1 MTTVTSSSAGSSLL
15 MLARARLAA
24 SEEGGDLGVLFFEP
38 VTHVRCEN
46 PTGLQGLFEVG
57 LVPGERGDVG
67 AGQRDVAEAA
77 AGARRLDA
85 RGKVVLPGLVNT
97 HHHLPQTL
105 TRNVPRVQEAPLF
118 RWLSELYE
126 VWRCYDA
133 DAVDVSARV
142 GLGELLL
149 TGCTTTTD
157 HLYLFPRGEERLIDV
172 EIAAA
177 RDLGIRFHPTR
188 GSMSRG
194 RSQGGLPPDDTVQD
208 EETILADSLR
218 LIREHHD
225 PRPGAMTRIALAPCS
240 PFSVTDGL
248 MRRTAALARE
258 HGVRLHTHLAET
270 LDEDAYCLEMYGC
283 RPVEYLRRMEWLGPD
298 VWLAHCVHLLAEEA
312 ALFGETGTGVAHCP
326 SSNFRLGSGI
336 APVRALLAAGAPV
349 GLGVDGSASNDCS
362 NMLAEARQALLAHRL
377 GADTA
382 SWLTAEEVLWMATRG
397 GARCLG
403 RDDIGS
409 LEPGKA
415 ADLIL
420 IETRRLSY
428 AGGASDPLA
437 ALVFSPF
444 PEPVDT
450 VIVNGRIVV
459 EGGELLGVDVPA
471 LVERANGIAM
481 GLLHRASA
489 ETGRDYFTR

>member
-1 MTTVTSSSAGSSLL
+1 MRTLI
-15 MLARARLAA
+15 RDARLIITMDD
-24 SEEGGDLGVLFFEP
+24 SRRRIPGGYVVVD
-38 VTHVRCEN
+38 
-46 PTGLQGLFEVG
+46 
-57 LVPGERGDVG
+57 GETIAEVG
-67 AGQRDVAEAA
+67 AGDPPASVN
-77 AGARRLDA
+77 AGRTIDA

-118 RWLSELYE
+118 TWLTELYE
-126 VWRCYDA
+126 VWRGTTA
-133 DAVDVSARV
+133 DAVDAAARV

-177 RDLGIRFHPTR
+177 RDLGIRFQPTR

-194 RSQGGLPPDDTVQD
+194 RSLGGLPPDDVVQD
-208 EETILADSLR
+208 EETILADSRR

-248 MRRTAALARE
+248 MRRTADLARE

-270 LDEDAYCLEMYGC
+270 LDEDAYCLETYGC
-283 RPVEYLRRMEWLGPD
+283 RPVEYLRRLGWLGSD
-298 VWLAHCVHLLAEEA
+298 VWLAHCVHISADEA
-312 ALFGETGTGVAHCP
+312 RLFGETGTGVAHCP

-349 GLGVDGSASNDCS
+349 GLGVDGSASNDSS
-362 NMLAEARQALLAHRL
+362 NMLAEARQALLAHRT
-377 GADTA
+377 GTDP
-382 SWLTAEEVLWMATRG
+382 SRWITAEESLWMATRG

-409 LEPGKA
+409 LAPGKA

-420 IETRRLSY
+420 VETRRLSY
-428 AGGASDPLA
+428 AGASSDLLA
-437 ALVFSPF
+437 ALVFTPF
-444 PEPVDT
+444 PEPVHT
-450 VIVNGRIVV
+450 VMVNGRIVV
-459 EGGELLGVDVPA
+459 DGGQLVGVDVEA
-471 LVERANGIAM
+471 LVARADRIAESM
-481 GLLHRASA
+481 LDRASR
-489 ETGRDYFTR
+489 ETGRDYRSRS

>member
-1 MTTVTSSSAGSSLL
+1 MTILIEG
-15 MLARARLAA
+15 ARL
-24 SEEGGDLGVLFFEP
+24 
-38 VTHVRCEN
+38 
-46 PTGLQGLFEVG
+46 
-57 LVPGERGDVG
+57 LVPMDG
-67 AGQRDVAEAA
+67 ARRRLDDGWLVVRDGRIDRLGSGTPPPGLET
-77 AGARRLDA
+77 ARRLDA
-85 RGKVVLPGLVNT
+85 RGKVVIPGLVNT

-118 RWLSELYE
+118 RWLTELYE
-126 VWRCYDA
+126 VWRGFDA
-133 DAVDVSARV
+133 DAVDAAARV

-157 HLYLFPRGEERLIDV
+157 HLYLFPAGQQRLIDV

-177 RDLGIRFHPTR
+177 REMGIRFQPTR

-194 RSQGGLPPDDTVQD
+194 RSQGGLPPDDVVQD
-208 EETILADSLR
+208 EDTILEDCRR

-240 PFSVTDGL
+240 PFSVTTDL
-248 MRRTAALARE
+248 MRRTRDLARE

-270 LDEDAYCLEMYGC
+270 LDEDAYCLETYGV
-283 RPVEYLRRMEWLGPD
+283 RPVEYLRGLGWLGPD
-298 VWLAHCVHLLAEEA
+298 VWLAHCVHLRPDEVL
-312 ALFGETGTGVAHCP
+312 LFGETSTAVAHCP
-326 SSNFRLGSGI
+326 TSNFRLGSGI
-336 APVRALLAAGAPV
+336 APVRALLDAGAPV
-349 GLGVDGSASNDCS
+349 GLGVDGSASNDSS

-377 GADTA
+377 APDPA
-382 SWLTAEEVLWMATRG
+382 RWLTAEDVLWMATRG

-420 IETRRLSY
+420 VDTRRLSY
-428 AGGASDPLA
+428 AGASSDLLA
-437 ALVFSPF
+437 ALVFSPW

-450 VIVNGRIVV
+450 VMVNGRVVV
-459 EGGELLGVDVPA
+459 EGGELVGVDTAA
-471 LVERANGIAM
+471 LAARADAISRGLLERAS
-481 GLLHRASA
+481 RA
-489 ETGRDYFTR
+489 TGRDYFARG

>member
-1 MTTVTSSSAGSSLL
+1 MNILIHN
-15 MLARARLAA
+15 ARLIAVMDDA
-24 SEEGGDLGVLFFEP
+24 RTRLEDGWVLIQDQ
-38 VTHVRCEN
+38 RI
-46 PTGLQGLFEVG
+46 QSVG
-57 LVPGERGDVG
+57 SGTVPGAVKVDRF
-67 AGQRDVAEAA
+67 
-77 AGARRLDA
+77 LDA

-105 TRNVPRVQEAPLF
+105 TRNVPAVQEAPLF
-118 RWLSELYE
+118 RWLLELYE
-126 VWRCYDA
+126 IWRGIDA
-133 DAVDVSARV
+133 DAVDAAVRV

-157 HLYLFPRGEERLIDV
+157 HLYLFPRGQDRLVDV

-177 RDLGIRFHPTR
+177 RELGIRFQPTR

-194 RSQGGLPPDDTVQD
+194 KSQGGLPPDDVVQD
-208 EETILADSLR
+208 EETILADSRR

-248 MRRTAALARE
+248 MRRTAELARE

-270 LDEDAYCLEMYGC
+270 QDEESYCRQIYGC
-283 RPVEYLRRMEWLGPD
+283 RPVEYLRRMGWLGSD
-298 VWLAHCVHLLAEEA
+298 VWLAHCVHLSPEEI

-336 APVRALLAAGAPV
+336 APVRAMLEAGVPV
-349 GLGVDGSASNDCS
+349 GLGVDGSASNDTS

-377 GADTA
+377 GGDPGR
-382 SWLTAEEVLWMATRG
+382 WITAEEVLWMATRG

-403 RDDIGS
+403 RDDVGS
-409 LEPGKA
+409 LEPGKQ

-420 IETRRLSY
+420 VDTRRLSY
-428 AGGASDPLA
+428 AGAGSDILA
-437 ALVFSPF
+437 ALVFSPW

-459 EGGELLGVDVPA
+459 EGGELSGVDVPA
-471 LVERANGIAM
+471 LVERADAIAR
-481 GLLHRASA
+481 GLLGRAHSPA
-489 ETGRDYFTR
+489 LPPSGPPAS

>member
-1 MTTVTSSSAGSSLL
+1 
-15 MLARARLAA
+15 MLTLIEGARLVITQDDRRTRIP
-24 SEEGGDLGVLFFEP
+24 GGFVL
-38 VTHVRCEN
+38 VRDDRIEA
-46 PTGLQGLFEVG
+46 VG
-57 LVPGERGDVG
+57 SGPPPRADRVD
-67 AGQRDVAEAA
+67 
-77 AGARRLDA
+77 RRLDA

-118 RWLSELYE
+118 RWLTELYE
-126 VWRCYDA
+126 VWRGMDA
-133 DAVDVSARV
+133 GAVDVAARV

-157 HLYLFPRGEERLIDV
+157 HLYLFPRGQERLIDV

-177 RDLGIRFHPTR
+177 RDLGIRFQPTR

-194 RSQGGLPPDDTVQD
+194 QAQGGLPPDDVVQD
-208 EETILADSLR
+208 EETILADSRR

-248 MRRTAALARE
+248 MRRTAELARE

-270 LDEDAYCLEMYGC
+270 LDEETYCQEVYGC
-283 RPVEYLRRMEWLGPD
+283 RPVEYLRRLGWLGPD
-298 VWLAHCVHLLAEEA
+298 VWLAHCVHVSPEEA
-312 ALFGETGTGVAHCP
+312 RLFGETGTGVAHCP
-326 SSNFRLGSGI
+326 SSNFRLGSGV
-336 APVRALLAAGAPV
+336 APVRAMLEAGVSV
-349 GLGVDGSASNDCS
+349 GLGVDGSASNDTS
-362 NMLAEARQALLAHRL
+362 NLLAEARQALLAHRI
-377 GADTA
+377 GADPGR
-382 SWLTAEEVLWMATRG
+382 WITAEEALWMATRG

-409 LEPGKA
+409 LEPGKC

-420 IETRRLSY
+420 VDTRRLSY
-428 AGGASDPLA
+428 AGASSDLLA

-450 VIVNGRIVV
+450 AMVNGRVVV
-459 EGGELLGVDVPA
+459 EGGSLVGVDVPA
-471 LVERANGIAM
+471 LVARADAIAER
-481 GLLHRASA
+481 LLRGAS
-489 ETGRDYFTR
+489 ERTGRDYFEKG